1 MKLKTSILSVI
12 TLFALLFSS
21 CGGSDGDS
29 QTQYF
34 FNGECKQKIVLE
46 GAKDATI
53 TTAETSDSLDDMLKD
68 SKGYG
73 APVTG
78 GVLNP
83 TETTSVK
90 VLGLKEGVILK
101 NFFLIIN
108 GQERYFNNIT
118 AENSNLYTMESLSYF
133 NQAFNKMVSDRQ
145 LRTKVVFS
153 PSERIQESDNV
164 RVEIIFNGKFSYWR

>member
-1 MKLKTSILSVI
+1 MKVKTSILSVI
-12 TLFALLFSS
+12 TLFALLLSS
-21 CGGSDGDS
+21 CGSSDDNK
-29 QTQYF
+29 TQYF
-34 FNGECKQKIVLE
+34 FNGECKQKIELE

-73 APVTG
+73 GPVTS

-90 VLGLKEGVILK
+90 VLGLKEGVVLN

-108 GQERYFNNIT
+108 GQERFFGNIT
-118 AENSNLYTMESLSYF
+118 TDNSNLYTMESLTYF
-133 NQAFNKMVSDRQ
+133 NQAFNKMVSDRV

-153 PSERIQESDNV
+153 PSERIQESDNI
-164 RVEIIFNGKFSYWR
+164 RVEIVFNGKFSYWQ